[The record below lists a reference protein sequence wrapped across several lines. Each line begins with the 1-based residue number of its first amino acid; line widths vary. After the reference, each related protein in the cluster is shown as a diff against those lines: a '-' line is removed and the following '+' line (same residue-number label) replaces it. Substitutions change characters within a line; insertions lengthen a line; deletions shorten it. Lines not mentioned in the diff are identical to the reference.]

1 MKLYV
6 VYVDSFLHSLRFG
19 PASSFESSFSIGWHY
34 IIGTTLTVVLTK
46 SSEDAVEKK
55 SPIWP
60 GISLHSAPVPPPRN
74 LQKSLPKIP
83 APESRYKVQV
93 LQSIVPVWK
102 ARSYTKNVVW
112 PVPKDLLVPA
122 PICCR
127 QGGGDSAKPAKP
139 IGGRQPKSSKVRDVL
154 VNVYFIYTSIWSIL

>member
-1 MKLYV
+1 MW
-6 VYVDSFLHSLRFG
+6 FMWIHSLIPYVSGQPVLLNHLFNWV
-19 PASSFESSFSIGWHY
+19 ALHYWHY
-34 IIGTTLTVVLTK
+34 INCCSHEIQRRCGGK
-46 SSEDAVEKK
+46 RK
-55 SPIWP
+55 SPIFD
-60 GISLHSAPVPPPRN
+60 LEFHSIVLPDSHPRN